1 MKSKLYLL
9 LALSLFAASFAFAA
23 EAPTYQLTNRFSVSG
38 EGGWDYLTYD
48 VDASRLFITRGTH
61 VMAVDPVSGKTL
73 ADIPDTQGVHGL
85 ALAPDLGLAATSN
98 GRANSVSIFDLK
110 TLQKT
115 AEVKAGTNPDAILY
129 DAFSHLVF
137 AFNARSRD
145 VTVIDPVKAAV
156 VATIPLD
163 GQPEFAATDERG
175 HVFVNIED
183 KNGLARI
190 DVQTRKVTALWPLT
204 GCDGPS
210 GLAIDR
216 KLGRLFSVCGN
227 QVMTVLNSAT
237 GELVATVPIGKR
249 PDAAAFDPE
258 TRLAFS
264 SNGEGTLTVV
274 HQDSPDKYTVLQ
286 TLPTAVGARTLALDP
301 RSHTIYL
308 VTAKFGPAPPPTP
321 EQPRPRP
328 AMLPGSF
335 EVLVVSAK

>member
-1 MKSKLYLL
+1 
-9 LALSLFAASFAFAA
+9 
-23 EAPTYQLTNRFSVSG
+23 
-38 EGGWDYLTYD
+38 
-48 VDASRLFITRGTH
+48 
-61 VMAVDPVSGKTL
+61 
-73 ADIPDTQGVHGL
+73 
-85 ALAPDLGLAATSN
+85 
-98 GRANSVSIFDLK
+98 
-110 TLQKT
+110 
-115 AEVKAGTNPDAILY
+115 
-129 DAFSHLVF
+129 
-137 AFNARSRD
+137 
-145 VTVIDPVKAAV
+145 
-156 VATIPLD
+156 
-163 GQPEFAATDERG
+163 
-175 HVFVNIED
+175 
-183 KNGLARI
+183 
-190 DVQTRKVTALWPLT
+190 
-204 GCDGPS
+204 
-210 GLAIDR
+210 
-216 KLGRLFSVCGN
+216 
-227 QVMTVLNSAT
+227 MTVLNSAT